1 MGEVYDVT
9 SGSFYAHGGGYDF
22 FVGRDASRAFITGD
36 FQNDLN
42 DNVSDFDPGKSKGL
56 VEWRDFY
63 RTHETYTFVG
73 VVEGLFYDKQG
84 KELELLHKVEKL
96 AKVAEQWDKEKKELE
111 QVIPNC
117 NKKWS
122 AKEGGEV
129 SCSDGK
135 YPRLITETYG
145 ENQTRE
151 RCGCFDKPGWS
162 DTRKLY
168 DDCNPPS
175 SRCHLQSSS
184 RTHIYYSTFSRPVI
198 SKILIFL
205 RLQIVISQQCACL
218 IILFSV
224 FYQIQ
229 HESFNIRVYYQWNKC
244 WSSDICYQ
252 PYRCSESEVVVGFL
266 LWCGYAWLGRS
277 YLEIASCSLTIPTT
291 VDLVRSEGFMGLMKG
306 QSAAVARAVLYG
318 GLRLGLYT
326 PLKQTMISEG
336 KSSNFAVKLAA
347 GTVSGA
353 IAAGIANPFDLIK
366 TRQQAQ
372 GGVTV
377 NPMKILKEVVS
388 KEGVLGLW
396 KGTIPSS
403 TRAAVLTAS
412 QCATYDEV
420 KGLVKRVSGMEES
433 LNMHLLCSM
442 ITGVVTTTATA
453 PVDMVKTHMFVGGNK
468 FASPIDCT
476 IEIVRAE
483 GMKGLFKGW
492 LANYAR
498 LGPQT
503 AIIFVVAE
511 QLRQIAGLGT
521 L

>member
-1 MGEVYDVT
+1 MIMFPTSILGKARDWQNGGISIELMRRTPLSEQQKDCFMTNKEKNLSYCIKQKNLRKLQSNGTKRKKSWNKSYRIVTKSGQPRKEEKFLVQMVNTLDQQQKRMVRTRQERGAVALISLDGLILGNYMTIVILLQVDVIFKVPPEHTFITAHFLAQQFRRFQYSCDCRQQFPNSALVLLFCLVYFIKYNMSRLTQEFIT
-9 SGSFYAHGGGYDF
+9 SGIS
-22 FVGRDASRAFITGD
+22 
-36 FQNDLN
+36 
-42 DNVSDFDPGKSKGL
+42 
-56 VEWRDFY
+56 
-63 RTHETYTFVG
+63 VG
-73 VVEGLFYDKQG
+73 VATFATNPIDVV
-84 KELELLHKVEKL
+84 KVRLQL
-96 AKVAEQWDKEKKELE
+96 A
-111 QVIPNC
+111 
-117 NKKWS
+117 
-122 AKEGGEV
+122 
-129 SCSDGK
+129 
-135 YPRLITETYG
+135 
-145 ENQTRE
+145 
-151 RCGCFDKPGWS
+151 
-162 DTRKLY
+162 
-168 DDCNPPS
+168 
-175 SRCHLQSSS
+175 SSS
-184 RTHIYYSTFSRPVI
+184 GAAMPG
-198 SKILIFL
+198 L
-205 RLQIVISQQCACL
+205 
-218 IILFSV
+218 
-224 FYQIQ
+224 
-229 HESFNIRVYYQWNKC
+229 
-244 WSSDICYQ
+244 
-252 PYRCSESEVVVGFL
+252 
-266 LWCGYAWLGRS
+266 
-277 YLEIASCSLTIPTT
+277 IPTT